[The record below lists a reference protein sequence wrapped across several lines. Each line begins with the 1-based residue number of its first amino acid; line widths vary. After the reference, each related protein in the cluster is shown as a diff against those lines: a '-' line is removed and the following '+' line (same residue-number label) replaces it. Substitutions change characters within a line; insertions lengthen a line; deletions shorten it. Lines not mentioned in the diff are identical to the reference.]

1 MAERAEAR
9 LGYPVNAVVRP
20 LERWSTV
27 GDALIGQVRA
37 SPHVVLH
44 AAR

>member
-9 LGYPVNAVVRP
+9 LGNPVNAVVP
-20 LERWSTV
+20 SLEGWTTV
-27 GDALIGQVRA
+27 GDGLVGQVRA